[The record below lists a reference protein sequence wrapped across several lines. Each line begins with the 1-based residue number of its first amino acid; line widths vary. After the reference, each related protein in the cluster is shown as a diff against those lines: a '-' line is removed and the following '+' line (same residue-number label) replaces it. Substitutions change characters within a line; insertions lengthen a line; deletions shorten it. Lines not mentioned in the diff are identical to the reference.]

1 MRMQDGSSGEK
12 KKQKTKTDEEGERE
26 VGGRE
31 IQLKRKVKVFKFSLS
46 RFIFAEQ
53 FESSPQHK
61 AE

>member
-1 MRMQDGSSGEK
+1 MEARVK
-12 KKQKTKTDEEGERE
+12 KKKTDEEGERE